1 MYQKLFFTA
10 ILALLCLPLFSSPVS
25 APSGGDDDCQIQ
37 LSGSYNITP
46 IKGSDAIV
54 ITTDNKKSLDIRFIL
69 SCCDD
74 KNLDITIEDPMGQS
88 LKAELVEKGIF
99 GFTAKLSAT
108 ENNFVLSAKCKKN
121 KVAEQKI
128 IVRVQEIPIDRLDY
142 AVIFAESKH
151 YKKAAKQ
158 GWVDLKY
165 SLEDALA
172 LQYVLEK
179 KYGFK
184 VRLYTDPTWE
194 EMNTAIQDLI
204 DRDWGTHDQLLIYY
218 TGHGHKGPDG
228 GGYLV
233 PSNVDES
240 IKTYYKMEDM
250 RNQVDQITCNNIVV
264 GIDACFASSFL
275 ERGGKDLA
283 VRSEGVPFKY
293 FIGSSP
299 SNREIP
305 EKGIVIKD
313 PKAHTDSYKF
323 GGRKFQVSD
332 FMMVLLESLEMGE
345 KEYRGSSVPVWYVGR
360 KVEEMYR
367 PKNPGK
373 GENIY
378 ARATRYGSQNDQ
390 GFHFTTKK

>member
-1 MYQKLFFTA
+1 MYQKMFFKA
-10 ILALLCLPLFSSPVS
+10 LLALLYLSFCITFSFAS
-25 APSGGDDDCQIQ
+25 PSGDEDCEIQ
-37 LSGSYNITP
+37 LSGNYNITP
-46 IKGSDAIV
+46 VKGSDAIV
-54 ITTDNKKSLDIRFIL
+54 ITTDNKKSLDIRFML
-69 SCCDD
+69 SCCEA
-74 KNLDITIEDPMGQS
+74 KNLDITVEDPMSQS
-88 LKAELVEKGIF
+88 LKAELVETNIF
-99 GFTAKLSAT
+99 GFTAKLSGP
-108 ENNFVLSAKCKKN
+108 ENEFIISAKCKKN
-121 KVAEQKI
+121 KVVEQKI
-128 IVRVQEIPIDRLDY
+128 IIRVQEIPIDREDY
-142 AVIFAESKH
+142 AVIFAVSKH
-151 YKKAAKQ
+151 YKKASKQ

-172 LQYVLEK
+172 LQNVLEK

-194 EMNTAIQDLI
+194 EMNTAMQDLI
-204 DRDWGTHDQLLIYY
+204 DRDWDVHDQLMIFY

-240 IKTYYKMEDM
+240 IKTYYKMEDL
-250 RNQVDQITCNNIVV
+250 RDQVDQITCNNIVV
-264 GIDACFASSFL
+264 GIDACFASSYL

-283 VRSEGVPFKY
+283 VRGEGVPFKY

-299 SNREIP
+299 SNREVP

-323 GGRKFQVSD
+323 GGKKFQVSD
-332 FMMVLLESLEMGE
+332 FMMVLLESMEMGE

-360 KVEEMYR
+360 KVEELYR

-390 GFHFTTKK
+390 GFHFSTKK